1 MPRRDFTT
9 ANVAGNWF
17 FYTDEH
23 QYFRRVYPGALAF
36 TTFRNADG
44 ILESG
49 MYAFWVEWDAK
60 SGGTAWI
67 EPKWF
72 HENVLVPFSIGDTV
86 TIPAGNY
93 DFADLQIASFMG
105 SGRRLRT
112 DVDFRTGTYFD
123 GRRTEFDLPL
133 ASEGS
138 EFQKKVWAE
147 LRRIPYG
154 ETATYGEIA
163 RRLGYEP
170 VIARA
175 VGVANA
181 SNPLP
186 IVVPCHRVIGSDG
199 KLTGYAGGVHRKS
212 ALLELEQPGLF

>member
-1 MPRRDFTT
+1 MTTRWMDTPIGGLRLHAQAGLLTAIDFD
-9 ANVAGNWF
+9 AQPQGERVDDPVL
-17 FYTDEH
+17 DEAER
-23 QYFRRVYPGALAF
+23 QLS
-36 TTFRNADG
+36 
-44 ILESG
+44 E
-49 MYAFWVEWDAK
+49 
-60 SGGTAWI
+60 
-67 EPKWF
+67 
-72 HENVLVPFSIGDTV
+72 
-86 TIPAGNY
+86 
-93 DFADLQIASFMG
+93 
-105 SGRRLRT
+105 
-112 DVDFRTGTYFD
+112 YFD
-123 GRRTEFDLPL
+123 GKRTGFDLPL

-154 ETATYGEIA
+154 ETATYGDIA

-170 VIARA
+170 VISRA

-199 KLTGYAGGVHRKS
+199 KLTGYAGGVDRKQ